1 MAKWQCGKLIGA
13 RLCAPFFVCAHAISQ
28 YADGVLSLCLM
39 ERWATGIYALSSWCY
54 ICFSFCR
61 IEGQ

>member
-1 MAKWQCGKLIGA
+1 MAVWQTYWGA
-13 RLCAPFFVCAHAISQ
+13 FMRPFFVYAHAISQ

-54 ICFSFCR
+54 ICFSFVV
-61 IEGQ
+61 